1 MKEQNP
7 EDRKTMLNLFIESMT
22 ILRDQYPKLKQSPD
36 NPEHVE
42 ALSNETRG
50 LILEKV
56 DSTVKAMSEEQ
67 IRRILTVSMKV
78 SLLRTME
85 NLTTQYAVLD
95 FMGKPF
101 IESIEEAI
109 QNPNI
114 ALGIEGEQS

>member
-1 MKEQNP
+1 MNQQQP

-22 ILRDQYPKLKQSPD
+22 ILRDQYPKLKQSPG

-42 ALSNETRG
+42 ALSNETRD
-50 LILEKV
+50 LILQRI
-56 DSTVKAMSEEQ
+56 DSTVKAMSDEQ
-67 IRRILTVSMKV
+67 IRRILTVNMKV

-109 QNPNI
+109 QHPDI